1 MSATRRLQCFRAL
14 PLCMLAMAF
23 TAAQALAQV
32 QQQPTGIPDQPTDQN
47 PSTLNRTLNPQTPA
61 NQAPPIGQA
70 PGTQAPRE
78 LPPDAIRPNY
88 VLGPND
94 QILIRT
100 QAEEINEKPFR
111 IDADG
116 NVNLPL
122 LGRVHAGGMT
132 LQELENDLT
141 QRLREYIR
149 EPQVII
155 QVTQFRSAPVFF
167 VGAFRTPGIYP
178 LQGTRTLVEML
189 TQIGGTQPNASQ
201 RITITRRAEYGP
213 IPLPGATEDPEK
225 KISTVEISLASLR
238 QNVNPAEDII
248 LQPYD
253 VISVERAEQIY
264 VTGEVARTG
273 GVDLGERE
281 SISVAQVLTMAG
293 GPTRDALR
301 GKVRILRPIQ
311 GTTRRAAI
319 EINVKRIF
327 EGKDNDV
334 PLLPNDILY
343 IPRSYSR
350 LFFQTV
356 GQMTLSLMPYAIFLA
371 VQ

>member
-1 MSATRRLQCFRAL
+1 MSRLSRWHYLPAAL
-14 PLCMLAMAF
+14 VF
-23 TAAQALAQV
+23 SVTGVVAQAP
-32 QQQPTGIPDQPTDQN
+32 QPAGQN
-47 PSTLNRTLNPQTPA
+47 PAQPAAPAQNPAGAQT
-61 NQAPPIGQA
+61 
-70 PGTQAPRE
+70 PRE
-78 LPPDAIRPNY
+78 LPPDSIRPNY
-88 VLGPND
+88 VLGAND

-116 NVNLPL
+116 NINLPL
-122 LGRVHAGGMT
+122 LGRIHAGGMT
-132 LQELENDLT
+132 VQELESDLT

-155 QVTQFRSAPVFF
+155 QVTQFRSSPIFF
-167 VGAFRTPGIYP
+167 VGAFKAPGIYP
-178 LQGTRTLVEML
+178 LQGNRTLVEML
-189 TQIGGTQPNASQ
+189 AQIGGTQPNASQ

-213 IPLPGATEDPEK
+213 IPLPSAVDDPEK

-238 QNVNPAEDII
+238 QNVNPAEDIL

-264 VTGEVARTG
+264 VTGEVQKTG
-273 GVDLGERE
+273 PLELGERE
-281 SISVAQVLTMAG
+281 SMSIAQVLTMAG
-293 GPTRDALR
+293 GFSRDALK
-301 GKVRILRPIQ
+301 GKVRILRPIL

-319 EINVKRIF
+319 EVDVKRIF

-343 IPRSYSR
+343 VPRSYTR
-350 LFFQTV
+350 LFWQTF
-356 GQMTLSLMPYAIFLA
+356 GQIALPMLPYVIFVA
-371 VQ
+371 TQ

>member
-1 MSATRRLQCFRAL
+1 MSRLSRWHYLPAAL
-14 PLCMLAMAF
+14 VF
-23 TAAQALAQV
+23 SVTGVVAQAP
-32 QQQPTGIPDQPTDQN
+32 QPAGQN
-47 PSTLNRTLNPQTPA
+47 PAQPAAPAQNPAGAQT
-61 NQAPPIGQA
+61 
-70 PGTQAPRE
+70 PRE
-78 LPPDAIRPNY
+78 LPPDSIRPNY
-88 VLGPND
+88 VLGAND

-116 NVNLPL
+116 NINLPL
-122 LGRVHAGGMT
+122 LGRIHAGGMT
-132 LQELENDLT
+132 VQELESDLT

-155 QVTQFRSAPVFF
+155 QVTQFRSSPIFF
-167 VGAFRTPGIYP
+167 VGAFKSPGIYP
-178 LQGTRTLVEML
+178 LQGNRTLVEML
-189 TQIGGTQPNASQ
+189 AQIGGTQPNASQ

-213 IPLPGATEDPEK
+213 IPLPSAVDDPEK

-238 QNVNPAEDII
+238 QNVNPAEDIL

-264 VTGEVARTG
+264 VTGEVLKTG
-273 GVDLGERE
+273 PLELGERE
-281 SISVAQVLTMAG
+281 SMSIAQVLTMAG
-293 GPTRDALR
+293 GFNRDALK
-301 GKVRILRPIQ
+301 GKVRILRPIL

-319 EINVKRIF
+319 EVDVKRIF

-343 IPRSYSR
+343 VPRSYTR
-350 LFFQTV
+350 QFWQTF
-356 GQMTLSLMPYAIFLA
+356 GQIALPMLPYVIFVA
-371 VQ
+371 TQ

>member
-1 MSATRRLQCFRAL
+1 MSHTRRLRVV
-14 PLCMLAMAF
+14 PLWVLAAAFFATMA
-23 TAAQALAQV
+23 AAQV
-32 QQQPTGIPDQPTDQN
+32 QQQPTGQTSGQN
-47 PSTLNRTLNPQTPA
+47 PSNLNQTLNPPSPA
-61 NQAPPIGQA
+61 NQAPPVA
-70 PGTQAPRE
+70 QAPRE

-116 NVNLPL
+116 NINLPL
-122 LGRVHAGGMT
+122 LGRIHAGGMT

-167 VGAFRTPGIYP
+167 VGAFKAPGIYP

-189 TQIGGTQPNASQ
+189 TQIGGTLPNASQ

-213 IPLPGATEDPEK
+213 IPLPGAVEDTEK

-253 VISVERAEQIY
+253 VVSVERAESIY
-264 VTGEVARTG
+264 VTGEVVRTG
-273 GVDLGERE
+273 PLDLGERE
-281 SISVAQVLTMAG
+281 SISIAQVLAMAG
-293 GPTRDALR
+293 GFNRDAMK
-301 GKVRILRPIQ
+301 GKVRILRPIE

-319 EINVKRIF
+319 EVDMKRIL

-343 IPRSYSR
+343 VPRSYQR
-350 LFFQTV
+350 VFLT
-356 GQMTLSLMPYAIFLA
+356 TLGTMALTMMPYIIFLVA
-371 VQ
+371 Q

>member
-1 MSATRRLQCFRAL
+1 MSHIRRFRVLPFCVVAAFSAL
-14 PLCMLAMAF
+14 P
-23 TAAQALAQV
+23 ALAQV
-32 QQQPTGIPDQPTDQN
+32 QPPSSTPEQPAGQTPGNLNQPIN
-47 PSTLNRTLNPQTPA
+47 PSQS
-61 NQAPPIGQA
+61 NQAPPVGGQ
-70 PGTQAPRE
+70 TPRE
-78 LPPDAIRPNY
+78 LPPDSIRPNY
-88 VLGPND
+88 VLAPND

-155 QVTQFRSAPVFF
+155 QVTQFHSAPVFF
-167 VGAFRTPGIYP
+167 VGAFKAPGIYG

-189 TQIGGTQPNASQ
+189 TQIGGTLPNASQ
-201 RITITRRAEYGP
+201 RIKITRRAEYGA
-213 IPLPGATEDPEK
+213 IPLPNAIEDPEK

-238 QNVNPAEDII
+238 QNVNPAEDIV

-253 VISVERAEQIY
+253 VITVERAESIY
-264 VTGEVARTG
+264 VTGEVLKTG
-273 GVDLGERE
+273 PLDLGERE
-281 SISVAQVLTMAG
+281 SISVAQVLAMAG
-293 GPTRDALR
+293 GFNRDAMR
-301 GKVRILRPIQ
+301 GKVRILRPIE

-343 IPRSYSR
+343 IPRSYAGVFWR
-350 LFFQTV
+350 TA
-356 GQMTLSLMPYAIFLA
+356 GQLAISLTPYMIFLA